1 MDKAF
6 DHRNWRFRRRYL
18 VVVTAFT
25 MALMGFSVVYR
36 ADQVVSETVVS
47 MGFVG
52 LIGYVGSYVFGAVWD
67 HNNIRAHT
75 PEQRTPTNA
84 SNSPVADVSR
94 DMDQA

>member
-1 MDKAF
+1 
-6 DHRNWRFRRRYL
+6 
-18 VVVTAFT
+18 
-25 MALMGFSVVYR
+25 
-36 ADQVVSETVVS
+36 